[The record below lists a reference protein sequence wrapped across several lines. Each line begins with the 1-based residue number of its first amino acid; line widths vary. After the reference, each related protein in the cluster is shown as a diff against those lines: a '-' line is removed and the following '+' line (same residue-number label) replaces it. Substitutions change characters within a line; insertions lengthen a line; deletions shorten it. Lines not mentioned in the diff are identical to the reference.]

1 MIAHLFVST
10 VVLAAVLVAVRLLPL
25 TARTRYALL
34 FCGLAKL
41 FVPTAVIPL
50 LPAEAV
56 PQPLRILGGGGG
68 GAAPVASAGIDWL
81 PLVWGGV
88 AAVVLFR
95 WLLLRRRTIAAALQ
109 ACSAPSDRELASLR
123 EARLALRLPVAVDLV
138 RSPIC
143 EAPAVLRVI
152 RPVIALPSQG
162 CDHLDDD
169 ELRSLLLHE
178 CAHVARHDN
187 LATVLQALAT
197 SLLWFHPLVWM
208 ASRALTIAREEA
220 CDEAVADVMHQHDA
234 YLSALDKL
242 CHAIVAR
249 PAGASCM
256 ANAHL
261 KERIGH
267 LMSYTNIRNRSWSHR
282 GIVAAGLLLIALSTF
297 AGTPQQTSEPASQ
310 PAESRYT
317 GEKISLSLKDADLRG
332 LMDTFEQITGID
344 ITVAEGIEAKVTI
357 EVVDMPWDQAFD
369 QILAQ
374 HGLKAVINGKTISVT
389 R

>member
-1 MIAHLFVST
+1 MIAHLLVST
-10 VVLAAVLVAVRLLPL
+10 LVLAAVLVAVRLLPL

-68 GAAPVASAGIDWL
+68 TATPAASTGIDWL
-81 PLVWGGV
+81 PVVWGAV
-88 AAVVLFR
+88 AAAVLFR
-95 WLLLRRRTIAAALQ
+95 WLLLRRRTIAAALR
-109 ACSAPSDRELASLR
+109 ACSAPSQRELDSLR
-123 EARLALRLPVAVDLV
+123 EARAALRLPVAIDLV
-138 RSPIC
+138 RSPVS

-162 CDHLDDD
+162 CENLDDD

-187 LATVLQALAT
+187 FAAVLQALAT

-208 ASRALTIAREEA
+208 TSRALTIAREEA

-267 LMSYTNIRNRSWSHR
+267 LMSYTNIRSRSWSHR
-282 GIVAAGLLLIALSTF
+282 GIVAAGLILIALSTF
-297 AGTPQQTSEPASQ
+297 AGASQPASQPVSQ
-310 PAESRYT
+310 PAESPYS
-317 GEKISLSLKDADLRG
+317 GEPVSLSLKDADLRDV
-332 LMDTFEQITGID
+332 MNTFEQITGID

-357 EVVDMPWDQAFD
+357 EVVDMPWDQALE
-369 QILAQ
+369 QMLAQ
-374 HGLKAVINGKTISVT
+374 HGLKAVIEGKTIRVT